1 MKQNIYQIAIDGPG
15 GAGKSTIAKAVAK
28 KLNFLFINT
37 GGMYRCYAIALQ
49 GADLTNL
56 SLVKQIM
63 GQNKVNLDGDRLLLN
78 DKDVTEQCA
87 NPNIAML
94 ASTIGTIGLVREKCV
109 KDQQAIAAGQNCI
122 MEGRDTT
129 TVVLPHATLK
139 IYLTASIDV
148 RAQRRWLQN
157 NKTQDI
163 EWIKEDL
170 KKRDYQDMNRKIA
183 PLMKAP
189 DAIEIN
195 TDNYSFEQ
203 NVQRVIDAFNKKIKE
218 Q

>member
-28 KLNFLFINT
+28 KLTFLFINT

-49 GADLTNL
+49 GVDLTNL

-63 GQNKVNLDGDRLLLN
+63 EQNKVNLDGDRLLLN

-148 RAQRRWLQN
+148 RAKRRWLQN

-163 EWIKEDL
+163 E
-170 KKRDYQDMNRKIA
+170 
-183 PLMKAP
+183 
-189 DAIEIN
+189 
-195 TDNYSFEQ
+195 
-203 NVQRVIDAFNKKIKE
+203 
-218 Q
+218 

>member
-49 GADLTNL
+49 GVDLTNL

-63 GQNKVNLDGDRLLLN
+63 EQNKVNLDGDGLLLN

-148 RAQRRWLQN
+148 RAKRRWLQN

-163 EWIKEDL
+163 E
-170 KKRDYQDMNRKIA
+170 
-183 PLMKAP
+183 
-189 DAIEIN
+189 
-195 TDNYSFEQ
+195 
-203 NVQRVIDAFNKKIKE
+203 
-218 Q
+218 